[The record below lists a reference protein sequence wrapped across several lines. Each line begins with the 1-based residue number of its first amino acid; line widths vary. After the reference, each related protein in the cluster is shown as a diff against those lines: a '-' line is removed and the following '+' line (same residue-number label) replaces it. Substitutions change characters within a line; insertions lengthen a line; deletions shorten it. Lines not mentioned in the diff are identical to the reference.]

1 MEFYNALLDIVDS
14 PLKVWAFHNFI
25 KELHDFTISNNLST
39 CKLLKFLESI
49 HRCLFD
55 VNKSFKEVRDVSS
68 LICLKDKIEKFLFN
82 VFLVQKYWLYISSS
96 LLLKNDKC
104 EDPTK
109 RTRSY

>member
-25 KELHDFTISNNLST
+25 KELHDFIISNNLST

-68 LICLKDKIEKFLFN
+68 LICLKDKIEKIFIQCISGSK
-82 VFLVQKYWLYISSS
+82 VLVVHFKQFI
-96 LLLKNDKC
+96 
-104 EDPTK
+104 T
-109 RTRSY
+109 